1 LNNTHLFTITLACLA
16 SASLLKMEREE
27 YQKQINDLLQ
37 AVETL
42 LKSNKVMGERVAH
55 LERVADAYEDLK
67 KKYAKLEGELAM
79 RKRGQ
84 YGKKNEKSTET
95 SETTSASDG
104 SKDDDEKAGEEI

>member
-1 LNNTHLFTITLACLA
+1 
-16 SASLLKMEREE
+16 
-27 YQKQINDLLQ
+27 
-37 AVETL
+37 
-42 LKSNKVMGERVAH
+42 MGEELRRTTV
-55 LERVADAYEDLK
+55 AYEDLK
-67 KKYAKLEGELAM
+67 SKYEKLEGELAM

>member
-1 LNNTHLFTITLACLA
+1 
-16 SASLLKMEREE
+16 M
-27 YQKQINDLLQ
+27 
-37 AVETL
+37 
-42 LKSNKVMGERVAH
+42 
-55 LERVADAYEDLK
+55 K